1 MKEFWKELD
10 LLEKIAVITLLIF
23 IIVAH
28 VVTVWALIDINLL
41 VPKVWVRAI
50 MLIIYTLLIVM
61 DSMIVISIIFNKG
74 GIK

>member
-1 MKEFWKELD
+1 MKEFWKELG
-10 LLEKIAVITLLIF
+10 LLEKIAVITSPIF

-28 VVTVWALIDINLL
+28 VVAVWALIDINLL
-41 VPKVWVRAI
+41 VPGIWARAI

-61 DSMIVISIIFNKG
+61 DSMIVISIIFDKG